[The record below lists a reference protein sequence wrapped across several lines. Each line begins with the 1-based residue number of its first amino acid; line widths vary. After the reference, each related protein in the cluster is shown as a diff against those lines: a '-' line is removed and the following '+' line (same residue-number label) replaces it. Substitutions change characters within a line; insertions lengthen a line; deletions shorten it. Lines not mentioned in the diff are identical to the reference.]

1 MFYDYVRLHKC
12 NRTTKP
18 TIVIRPTKRIQ
29 MVLGTNGSGKSSI
42 VSIGFSPMPADLK
55 ADFHPGGG
63 REVHIHDRGRKF
75 KLEERYDQKMYY
87 SFIVDGEEKNDGH
100 TITVQL
106 ELCKEYFNYTREI
119 HDFITG
125 KTQFTKLNAQQR
137 RDWVARMSESDFSYA
152 FRQFER
158 FRKGYSAAS
167 SVVTF
172 LRGRLNEERKRLL
185 EPDDAIEMRA
195 RAAIL
200 KAEIRSLMSIP
211 RSEGGYF
218 SMADLQDEYNAL
230 FNSFDVFSR
239 MEYPRLL
246 QGGKTYDDLVDDL
259 SERSSALKAVQ
270 EERGR
275 NLEDLNQR
283 LERIK
288 KLMSVDPDAL
298 TDEHKHLTGQL
309 ESLPMFTID
318 INPSLIVRCDA
329 VIQALREACADLPAT
344 RVTHDVLM
352 SISDRLQSRQI
363 AFSKADNL
371 LNTIG
376 ERLHQIERCDAVTC
390 PSCQHGFKPG
400 INPSE
405 VGELRDRQTK
415 GEEFVKVVT
424 GEVRTLSDEL
434 AEADNNYKAFSELDI
449 VRRRYIQ
456 QHPGIFAYLD
466 SVGGFDLGRGLYEK
480 LAMYERAVSLH
491 EKSSALSK
499 RIDEIKNALESY
511 EREGAGFTELT
522 EQRNVLFKSYR
533 QTFEDR
539 TTVNLELDGVRKDK
553 AYDQRFDQLY
563 GSVEEEIEAWKSKLV
578 GYLDRE
584 AEIMADEE
592 IAKLQTT
599 LAINETALAEDDLVM
614 TIVKDL
620 EQQLEKKLIEQAAYK
635 HLTDAMSPKTGLIAE
650 QITAQ
655 IGAIVG
661 GVNQMIK
668 RVWQHPLFIQMPE
681 REGGDLDYKFPIVDE
696 NRLRRDIADGSDSM
710 LEIVNRAFVLT
721 LYYCLNMTGY
731 PLFLDEP
738 GRTFDETH
746 AQNLIPLIKD
756 LVDSDRFSQ
765 ILIISHDSDTQRAF
779 PDSEVIIIDDRNI
792 NYPHPYN
799 EHVEFEYAE
808 ADN

>member
-1 MFYDYVRLHKC
+1 MFYDYIRIHKC
-12 NRTTKP
+12 NRLTKP

-29 MVLGTNGSGKSSI
+29 MVLGTNGSGKSSLL
-42 VSIGFSPMPADLK
+42 SIGFSPLPTNEK
-55 ADFHPGGG
+55 DFFPGGG

-75 KLEERYDQKMYY
+75 IIIEKYESKKYY

-106 ELCKEYFNYTREI
+106 ELVKEYFNYTPEI
-119 HDFITG
+119 HNFVIG
-125 KTQFTKLNAQQR
+125 KTKFTELNPTQR
-137 RDWVARMSESDFSYA
+137 RDWIARMSESDFNFA

-172 LRGRLNEERKRLL
+172 LRGRLNDERKRLL
-185 EPDDAIEMRA
+185 EPNDAIEMRA
-195 RAAIL
+195 RAVTL

-211 RSEGGYF
+211 RMEGDYI

-230 FNSFDVFSR
+230 FNGFDVFSR

-246 QGGKTYDDLVDDL
+246 QGGKTYDDLVEDL
-259 SERSSALKAVQ
+259 TSRSTALKAVQ
-270 EERGR
+270 EERGS
-275 NLEDLNQR
+275 NLADLNQR
-283 LERIK
+283 LVRIK
-288 KLMSVDPDAL
+288 SLMSVDPDAL
-298 TDEHKHLTGQL
+298 TDEHKALTEQL
-309 ESLPMFTID
+309 DSLPMFTID
-318 INPSLIVRCDA
+318 INPSLIVRCDN
-329 VIQALREACADLPAT
+329 VIQALRFACAELPAT
-344 RVTHDVLM
+344 RVTHNALM
-352 SISDRLQSRQI
+352 AISERLQSRQI

-376 ERLHQIERCDAVTC
+376 ERLHQIERCDTVTC

-400 INPSE
+400 INPTE
-405 VGELRDRQTK
+405 VGELRERQQK
-415 GEEFVKVVT
+415 GDDFIKTVSV
-424 GEVRTLSDEL
+424 EVATLADEL
-434 AEADNNYKAFSELDI
+434 ADADNNFKAFEGLEE

-456 QHPGIFAYLD
+456 QHPGLFAYLD

-480 LAMYERAVSLH
+480 LAMYERTVTLH
-491 EKSSALSK
+491 EKSTALNK
-499 RIDEIKNALESY
+499 RITEIRNALESY
-511 EREGAGFTELT
+511 EREGAGFNDLT
-522 EQRNVLFKSYR
+522 AQRDALFKSYR
-533 QTFEDR
+533 KTFEDR
-539 TTVNLELDGVRKDK
+539 TAVDLELKDVK
-553 AYDQRFDQLY
+553 DDRSYDTLFAQWY
-563 GSVEEEIEAWKSKLV
+563 GDVEEKVEDWKLKLIA
-578 GYLDRE
+578 YLDRE
-584 AEIMADEE
+584 AEVMADEE

-620 EQQLEKKLIEQAAYK
+620 EQQLEKKLIEQQAYK

-661 GVNQMIK
+661 GVNQMLK
-668 RVWQHPLFIQMPE
+668 RVWNHPMYIQMPE
-681 REGGDLDYKFPIVDE
+681 REDVDLDYKFPIVDE
-696 NRLRRDIADGSDSM
+696 NRTRKDIADGSDSM

-721 LYYCLNMTGY
+721 LYYSLNMTGY

-746 AQNLIPLIKD
+746 AHNLIPLIKD

-765 ILIISHDSDTQRAF
+765 ILIISHDPDNQRAF
-779 PDSEVIIIDDRNI
+779 PNSETIIIDDRNI

-808 ADN
+808 ADH

>member
-1 MFYDYVRLHKC
+1 MFYDYIRIHKC
-12 NRTTKP
+12 HRLTKP

-29 MVLGTNGSGKSSI
+29 MVLGTNGSGKSSLL
-42 VSIGFSPMPADLK
+42 SIGFSPLPADLK
-55 ADFHPGGG
+55 HDFNPGGS

-75 KLEERYDQKMYY
+75 VIIERYDQKMYY
-87 SFIVDGEEKNDGH
+87 SFFVDGEEKNEGH

-106 ELCKEYFNYTREI
+106 ELCKEYFNYTRDI
-119 HDFITG
+119 HDFVIG
-125 KTQFTKLNAQQR
+125 KTKFTELNALQR
-137 RDWVARMSESDFSYA
+137 RDWIARMSESDFSFA

-167 SVVTF
+167 SVVVF
-172 LRGRLNEERKRLL
+172 LRGRLNDERKRLL

-195 RAAIL
+195 RAVTL
-200 KAEIRSLMSIP
+200 KAEIRSLMAIP
-211 RSEGGYF
+211 RSEGDYI

-230 FNSFDVFSR
+230 FNGFDVFSR

-246 QGGKTYDDLVDDL
+246 QGGKTYDDLVEDL
-259 SERSSALKAVQ
+259 TARSTALKAVQ
-270 EERGR
+270 EERGS
-275 NLEDLNQR
+275 NLADLNQR

-288 KLMSVDPDAL
+288 SLMSVDPDAL
-298 TDEHKHLTGQL
+298 TDEHRALTDQL
-309 ESLPMFTID
+309 DSLPMFTID

-329 VIQALREACADLPAT
+329 VIQALRFACAELPAT
-344 RVTHDVLM
+344 RMTHNTLM
-352 SISDRLQSRQI
+352 AISERLQSRQI

-376 ERLHQIERCDAVTC
+376 ERLHQIERCDTVTC

-400 INPSE
+400 INPTE
-405 VGELRDRQTK
+405 VGELRERQQK
-415 GEEFVKVVT
+415 GDDFIKTVSV
-424 GEVRTLSDEL
+424 EVATLADEL
-434 AEADNNYKAFSELDI
+434 ADADSNFKAFEGLEE

-456 QHPGIFAYLD
+456 QHPGLFAYLD

-480 LAMYERAVSLH
+480 LAMYERAVTLH
-491 EKSSALSK
+491 EKSTALNK
-499 RIDEIKNALESY
+499 RITEIKNALESY
-511 EREGAGFTELT
+511 EREGAGFNDLT
-522 EQRNVLFKSYR
+522 AQRDALFKSYR
-533 QTFEDR
+533 TTFEDR
-539 TTVNLELDGVRKDK
+539 TKVDLELRDVKEDRQ
-553 AYDQRFDQLY
+553 YDTLFAQWY
-563 GSVEEEIEAWKSKLV
+563 GDIEEKVEDWKLKLIA
-578 GYLDRE
+578 YLDRE
-584 AEIMADEE
+584 AEVMADEE

-620 EQQLEKKLIEQAAYK
+620 EQQLEKKLIEQQAYK

-681 REGGDLDYKFPIVDE
+681 REGADLDYKFPIIDE
-696 NRLRRDIADGSDSM
+696 NRPRKDIADGSDSM

-746 AQNLIPLIKD
+746 AHNLIPLVKD

-765 ILIISHDSDTQRAF
+765 ILIISHDQNNQRAF
-779 PDSEVIIIDDRNI
+779 PDSETIIIDDRNI
-792 NYPHPYN
+792 KYPHPYN
-799 EHVEFEYAE
+799 EHVEFEYE
-808 ADN
+808 ETNH

>member
-1 MFYDYVRLHKC
+1 MFYDYIRIHKC
-12 NRTTKP
+12 NRLTKP

-29 MVLGTNGSGKSSI
+29 MVLGTNGSGKSSLL
-42 VSIGFSPMPADLK
+42 SIGFSPLPTNEK
-55 ADFHPGGG
+55 DFFPGGG

-75 KLEERYDQKMYY
+75 VIIEKYDQKKYY
-87 SFIVDGEEKNDGH
+87 SFSVDGEEKNDGH

-106 ELCKEYFNYTREI
+106 ELCKEYFNYTPEI
-119 HDFITG
+119 HNFIIG
-125 KTQFTKLNAQQR
+125 KTKFTELKPNER
-137 RDWVARMSESDFSYA
+137 RDWVARMSESDFSFA

-172 LRGRLNEERKRLL
+172 LRGRLNDERKRLL

-195 RAAIL
+195 RAVTL

-211 RSEGGYF
+211 RSEGDYI

-230 FNSFDVFSR
+230 FNGFDAFSR

-246 QGGKTYDDLVDDL
+246 QGGKSYDDLVEDL
-259 SERSSALKAVQ
+259 TARSTALKAVQ
-270 EERGR
+270 EERGT
-275 NLEDLNQR
+275 NLADLNHR

-288 KLMSVDPDAL
+288 SLMEVDPDAL
-298 TDEHKHLTGQL
+298 TDEHKVLTEQL
-309 ESLPMFTID
+309 KGLPMFTID
-318 INPSLIVRCDA
+318 INPSLIVRCDN
-329 VIQALREACADLPAT
+329 VIQALRFACAELPAT

-352 SISDRLQSRQI
+352 TISDRLQSRQI

-390 PSCQHGFKPG
+390 PSCQHSFKPG
-400 INPSE
+400 INPEE
-405 VGELRDRQTK
+405 VGELRDRQNK
-415 GEEFVKVVT
+415 GEEFVKTVT
-424 GEVRTLSDEL
+424 EEVRTLRDEL
-434 AEADNNYKAFSELDI
+434 TDADSNFKAFAGLED
-449 VRRRYIQ
+449 VRRQYVQ
-456 QHPGIFAYLD
+456 QHPGLFAYLD

-480 LAMYERAVSLH
+480 LAMYERAVTLH
-491 EKSSALSK
+491 EKSTALSK

-511 EREGAGFTELT
+511 EREGAGFGELT
-522 EQRNVLFKSYR
+522 EQRDALFKSYR
-533 QTFEDR
+533 KTFEDR
-539 TTVNLELDGVRKDK
+539 NAVDLELRDVKNDRTYDTMFTSWYGDIEERVEDWKRKLI
-553 AYDQRFDQLY
+553 A
-563 GSVEEEIEAWKSKLV
+563 
-578 GYLDRE
+578 YLDRE

-620 EQQLEKKLIEQAAYK
+620 ELQLEKKLIEQQAYK

-661 GVNQMIK
+661 GVNSMIK

-681 REGGDLDYKFPIVDE
+681 REGTDLDYKFPIVDE
-696 NRLRRDIADGSDSM
+696 TRHRKDIADGSDSM

-738 GRTFDETH
+738 GRTFDEAH
-746 AQNLIPLIKD
+746 AHNLIPLVKD

-765 ILIISHDSDTQRAF
+765 ILIISHDSDNQRAF
-779 PDSEVIIIDDRNI
+779 PDSEVIIICDRNI
-792 NYPHPYN
+792 NYPHRYN